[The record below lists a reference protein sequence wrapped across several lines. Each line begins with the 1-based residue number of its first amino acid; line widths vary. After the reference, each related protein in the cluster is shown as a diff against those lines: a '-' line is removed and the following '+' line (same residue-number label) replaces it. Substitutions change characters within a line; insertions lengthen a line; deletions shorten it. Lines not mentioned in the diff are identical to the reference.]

1 MGLSLS
7 ASILECWWM
16 SEDGGR
22 IDSVWYSSV
31 LDTDS
36 NRVSHMGTQTL
47 IYTYDENILSD
58 GIYRTGSV
66 KAAKRNN
73 TNPN

>member
-1 MGLSLS
+1 
-7 ASILECWWM
+7 M

-47 IYTYDENILSD
+47 INTYDKNILSD
-58 GIYRTGSV
+58 GIY
-66 KAAKRNN
+66 
-73 TNPN
+73 